1 MGHLHIPKVSL
12 ASRLIH
18 YLQNWQVITQDR
30 WVLNTIQG
38 YQIDLISE
46 PRQVS
51 VPTPPHLSTEQLQ
64 LIREEVAEMVQK
76 RAVEQIHPS
85 KGFYSNLFLVPKKDG
100 GQRPVINLKAL
111 NRFVQ
116 KHHFKME
123 GIHNLKDLL
132 QPLDWLGKVDLK
144 DAFFTIPIHAN
155 HRQYLRFMFLEKA
168 YQFTCLPFGL
178 SSAPW
183 VFTKTLKPALALL
196 RQKGVR
202 LIAYMDDILL
212 LAESREMLVDYL
224 TGKVHL
230 LENLEFVINQKK
242 SVLTPAQ
249 SMEFLGLT
257 VDSLAMELHLPPI
270 KIKQIR
276 AEAQKLAQA
285 GTTSAL
291 YWA

>member
-1 MGHLHIPKVSL
+1 
-12 ASRLIH
+12 
-18 YLQNWQVITQDR
+18 
-30 WVLNTIQG
+30 
-38 YQIDLISE
+38 
-46 PRQVS
+46 
-51 VPTPPHLSTEQLQ
+51 LSTEQLQ

-76 RAVEQIHPS
+76 GAVEQIHPS

-111 NRFVQ
+111 NQFVQ
-116 KHHFKME
+116 KQHFKME

-132 QPLDWLGKVDLK
+132 QPGDWLGKVDLK

-257 VDSLAMELHLPPI
+257 VDSLAMELRLPPI